1 MSLIGKSPSRHLTA
15 AEFAEEISSWRRS
28 GGQDAGNVMDPNEIE
43 DRLGAQPTPA
53 AIKKWLLDQGS
64 PPDVDDYLSVGVTAT
79 AEQKRVLHEAW
90 AEGWASYAARYMR
103 DHHPVEKEW

>member
-1 MSLIGKSPSRHLTA
+1 MSLIGKPPSRHLTA
-15 AEFAEEISSWRRS
+15 AEFAKEIPSWRRS
-28 GGQDAGNVMDPNEIE
+28 GEQDAANVMDPNEIE
-43 DRLGAQPTPA
+43 DELGAQPTPTT
-53 AIKKWLLDQGS
+53 IKKWLLEQGS